1 VLALA
6 ACFPVPEA
14 QKSELAMESGTD
26 VVGREDEVTAL
37 VDFVDARAPAGCPVL
52 EGEVGVGKTT
62 LWRHGVELAAE
73 RGYRVLSCSG
83 SSSETQSAFRR
94 SRLRSSPKACTLAP
108 PGAFFTLQRLGAGMP
123 LPSPEQQQRARIFGV
138 LFALTFVTSIAAL
151 LLYDPVLNDA
161 DYVLG
166 DGADTRVQLGAL
178 CEIFLA
184 ITNIGTAVVLWPIVR
199 RQSETLALSYVA
211 SRVVESIIIVVGL
224 ISLLSVVTLREDF
237 VGAGAEAAS
246 LSIAGESLVAIHD
259 WTFLLGPGFCVG
271 VNGLLLGYLFYR
283 SGLVPRWIAMFGL
296 VGGPLIFASAIAVL
310 FGAYE
315 QEGAH
320 FLFSI
325 PEIVFEASI
334 TIYTIVKGFRPSP
347 ILDDARYGQVGAG
360 SVSPAVAAP

>member
-1 VLALA
+1 MSV
-6 ACFPVPEA
+6 
-14 QKSELAMESGTD
+14 
-26 VVGREDEVTAL
+26 
-37 VDFVDARAPAGCPVL
+37 
-52 EGEVGVGKTT
+52 
-62 LWRHGVELAAE
+62 
-73 RGYRVLSCSG
+73 
-83 SSSETQSAFRR
+83 
-94 SRLRSSPKACTLAP
+94 
-108 PGAFFTLQRLGAGMP
+108 
-123 LPSPEQQQRARIFGV
+123 PSPEQQQRARIFGV
-138 LFALTFVTSIAAL
+138 LFALTFVTSIAGL

-161 DYVLG
+161 DYILG
-166 DGADTRVQLGAL
+166 AGADTRIQLGAL

-211 SRVVESIIIVVGL
+211 SRIVESVIIVVGV

-237 VGAGAEAAS
+237 AGAGADAGS
-246 LSIAGESLVAIHD
+246 LTVAGESLVAIHD

-283 SGLVPRWIAMFGL
+283 SGLVPRWMAMFGL

-315 QEGAH
+315 QDGAH

-325 PEIVFEASI
+325 PEIVFEFSI

-347 ILDDARYGQVGAG
+347 ILDDTRYAGVGKG
-360 SVSPAVAAP
+360 SG